1 MASIG
6 DLVLVYREDRPAFF
20 ARIEDISANHKPD
33 WYQVRLLVLQLPVIE
48 TLWILREEYI
58 NGESFTMGGHKIRIE
73 KIKGPV
79 ASEEK
84 STQPG
89 GGSREKDASGSGKV
103 IPLFKRKKGVD

>member
-48 TLWILREEYI
+48 TVWILREEYI

-73 KIKGPV
+73 KKRRNLKGNRKV
-79 ASEEK
+79 HSLAAA
-84 STQPG
+84 Q
-89 GGSREKDASGSGKV
+89 GKKMQAAAV
-103 IPLFKRKKGVD
+103 R